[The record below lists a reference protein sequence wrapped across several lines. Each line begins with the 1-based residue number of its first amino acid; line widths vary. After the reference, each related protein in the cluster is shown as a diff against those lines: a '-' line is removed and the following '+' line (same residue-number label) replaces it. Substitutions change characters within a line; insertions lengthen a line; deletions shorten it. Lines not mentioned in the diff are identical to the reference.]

1 MIADALERELGPERQ
16 LAARLAAASMMAALR
31 LIEETAAARM
41 EQQDRALTDAEIA
54 ALLGNFPRSQRAS
67 SSAQS
72 ATPAQR
78 WPSGPV
84 TSHAAN
90 LLRMG
95 ATVS

>member
-1 MIADALERELGPERQ
+1 MRD
-16 LAARLAAASMMAALR
+16 
-31 LIEETAAARM
+31 
-41 EQQDRALTDAEIA
+41 
-54 ALLGNFPRSQRAS
+54 RSQRAS

-90 LLRMG
+90 LLRIG